1 MTLALA
7 VLLAGMTAC
16 GNNTTNDTGNGNTN
30 TESDMGQTDNR
41 NDVNTTEM
49 PSNDN
54 VNDVTEG
61 TDGNANGT
69 NGTNTGDRN
78 TLGDDVG
85 DAAEDVTRGV
95 GEGVE
100 GCRPRGGRCGK
111 RRRQMRR
118 RIRRKTEQ
126 LHRMERGWHSKYALL
141 LLPYLKNFPWRT
153 IYAGSPEVFL
163 LPGTSAPGL
172 IRQF

>member
-1 MTLALA
+1 MRKIRRVCMTLALA

-41 NDVNTTEM
+41 NDYSLSVITY
-49 PSNDN
+49 
-54 VNDVTEG
+54 
-61 TDGNANGT
+61 
-69 NGTNTGDRN
+69 NTGDRN

-100 GCRPRGGRCGK
+100 DVGRAVDDVVSGGDNETQNPQENGATT
-111 RRRQMRR
+111 QN
-118 RIRRKTEQ
+118 
-126 LHRMERGWHSKYALL
+126 G
-141 LLPYLKNFPWRT
+141 
-153 IYAGSPEVFL
+153 AGM
-163 LPGTSAPGL
+163 A
-172 IRQF
+172 Q

>member
-1 MTLALA
+1 MRKIRKMCMMLALA
-7 VLLAGMTAC
+7 GLLAGMTAC

-30 TESDMGQTDNR
+30 AESDMGQTDNR

-49 PSNDN
+49 PANDN

-61 TDGNANGT
+61 TDGNANGA
-69 NGTNTGDRN
+69 NTRDGN

-100 GCRPRGGRCGK
+100 DVGRAVDDVVSGGSNETQNPQENGATTQNR
-111 RRRQMRR
+111 
-118 RIRRKTEQ
+118 
-126 LHRMERGWHSKYALL
+126 
-141 LLPYLKNFPWRT
+141 
-153 IYAGSPEVFL
+153 AG
-163 LPGTSAPGL
+163 TA
-172 IRQF
+172 Q

>member
-1 MTLALA
+1 MRKIRRVCMTLALA

-69 NGTNTGDRN
+69 
-78 TLGDDVG
+78 
-85 DAAEDVTRGV
+85 EWY
-95 GEGVE
+95 
-100 GCRPRGGRCGK
+100 K
-111 RRRQMRR
+111 Y
-118 RIRRKTEQ
+118 
-126 LHRMERGWHSKYALL
+126 RGWKY
-141 LLPYLKNFPWRT
+141 PW
-153 IYAGSPEVFL
+153 G
-163 LPGTSAPGL
+163 
-172 IRQF
+172 

>member
-1 MTLALA
+1 MRKIRRVYMTLALA

-16 GNNTTNDTGNGNTN
+16 GNNTN

-69 NGTNTGDRN
+69 NGTNTEDGN

-100 GCRPRGGRCGK
+100 DVGRAVDDVVSGGDNETQNPQENGATT
-111 RRRQMRR
+111 QN
-118 RIRRKTEQ
+118 
-126 LHRMERGWHSKYALL
+126 G
-141 LLPYLKNFPWRT
+141 
-153 IYAGSPEVFL
+153 AGM
-163 LPGTSAPGL
+163 A
-172 IRQF
+172 Q

>member
-1 MTLALA
+1 MRKIRKVCMTLALA
-7 VLLAGMTAC
+7 GLLAVMTAC

-49 PSNDN
+49 PANDN

-61 TDGNANGT
+61 TDGNANGA
-69 NGTNTGDRN
+69 NTGDGN

-100 GCRPRGGRCGK
+100 DVGRAVDDVVSGGSNET
-111 RRRQMRR
+111 QNP
-118 RIRRKTEQ
+118 Q
-126 LHRMERGWHSKYALL
+126 
-141 LLPYLKNFPWRT
+141 KNGAT
-153 IYAGSPEVFL
+153 TQNGAGM
-163 LPGTSAPGL
+163 A
-172 IRQF
+172 Q

>member
-1 MTLALA
+1 MKKIRRVCMTLALA

-69 NGTNTGDRN
+69 N
-78 TLGDDVG
+78 VQI
-85 DAAEDVTRGV
+85 
-95 GEGVE
+95 
-100 GCRPRGGRCGK
+100 P
-111 RRRQMRR
+111 
-118 RIRRKTEQ
+118 
-126 LHRMERGWHSKYALL
+126 RMEIPLGMMSAM
-141 LLPYLKNFPWRT
+141 PLKM
-153 IYAGSPEVFL
+153 
-163 LPGTSAPGL
+163 
-172 IRQF
+172 

>member
-1 MTLALA
+1 MRKIRRVCMTLALA

-69 NGTNTGDRN
+69 NGTNTGDGN
-78 TLGDDVG
+78 TLGD
-85 DAAEDVTRGV
+85 GV

-100 GCRPRGGRCGK
+100 DVGRAVDDVVSGGDNETQNPQENGATT
-111 RRRQMRR
+111 QN
-118 RIRRKTEQ
+118 
-126 LHRMERGWHSKYALL
+126 G
-141 LLPYLKNFPWRT
+141 
-153 IYAGSPEVFL
+153 AGM
-163 LPGTSAPGL
+163 A
-172 IRQF
+172 Q

>member
-1 MTLALA
+1 MRKIRRVYMTLALA

-85 DAAEDVTRGV
+85 DAAEDVKNQKSVYDAGI
-95 GEGVE
+95 
-100 GCRPRGGRCGK
+100 GGITGRDD
-111 RRRQMRR
+111 
-118 RIRRKTEQ
+118 
-126 LHRMERGWHSKYALL
+126 
-141 LLPYLKNFPWRT
+141 
-153 IYAGSPEVFL
+153 
-163 LPGTSAPGL
+163 GL
-172 IRQF
+172 WKQHHE

>member
-1 MTLALA
+1 MRKIRRVCMTLALA

-78 TLGDDVG
+78 TLGDDRAFSILP
-85 DAAEDVTRGV
+85 DMDHFRS
-95 GEGVE
+95 
-100 GCRPRGGRCGK
+100 
-111 RRRQMRR
+111 
-118 RIRRKTEQ
+118 RISF
-126 LHRMERGWHSKYALL
+126 LIIICHSNRIEFCL
-141 LLPYLKNFPWRT
+141 
-153 IYAGSPEVFL
+153 
-163 LPGTSAPGL
+163 
-172 IRQF
+172 

>member
-1 MTLALA
+1 MRKIRRVCMTLALA

-16 GNNTTNDTGNGNTN
+16 GNNNTNDTGNGNTN

-54 VNDVTEG
+54 ANDVTEG
-61 TDGNANGT
+61 TARYANGT
-69 NGTNTGDRN
+69 NGTNTEDGN

-100 GCRPRGGRCGK
+100 DVGRAVDDVVSGGDNETQNPQENGATT
-111 RRRQMRR
+111 QN
-118 RIRRKTEQ
+118 
-126 LHRMERGWHSKYALL
+126 G
-141 LLPYLKNFPWRT
+141 
-153 IYAGSPEVFL
+153 AGM
-163 LPGTSAPGL
+163 A
-172 IRQF
+172 Q

>member
-1 MTLALA
+1 MRKIRRVYMTLALA

-61 TDGNANGT
+61 MPTVRTVQIPG
-69 NGTNTGDRN
+69 
-78 TLGDDVG
+78 
-85 DAAEDVTRGV
+85 
-95 GEGVE
+95 
-100 GCRPRGGRCGK
+100 
-111 RRRQMRR
+111 
-118 RIRRKTEQ
+118 
-126 LHRMERGWHSKYALL
+126 MEIPLEMMSAT
-141 LLPYLKNFPWRT
+141 PLKM
-153 IYAGSPEVFL
+153 
-163 LPGTSAPGL
+163 
-172 IRQF
+172 

>member
-1 MTLALA
+1 MRKIRRVCMTLALA

-69 NGTNTGDRN
+69 KVQIPGIEIP
-78 TLGDDVG
+78 LGMMS
-85 DAAEDVTRGV
+85 AT
-95 GEGVE
+95 
-100 GCRPRGGRCGK
+100 P
-111 RRRQMRR
+111 
-118 RIRRKTEQ
+118 
-126 LHRMERGWHSKYALL
+126 
-141 LLPYLKNFPWRT
+141 LKM
-153 IYAGSPEVFL
+153 
-163 LPGTSAPGL
+163 
-172 IRQF
+172 

>member
-1 MTLALA
+1 MRKIRRVCMTLALA

-69 NGTNTGDRN
+69 NGTNTEDGN

-85 DAAEDVTRGV
+85 DAAED
-95 GEGVE
+95 
-100 GCRPRGGRCGK
+100 
-111 RRRQMRR
+111 
-118 RIRRKTEQ
+118 RK
-126 LHRMERGWHSKYALL
+126 S
-141 LLPYLKNFPWRT
+141 
-153 IYAGSPEVFL
+153 VV
-163 LPGTSAPGL
+163 
-172 IRQF
+172 

>member
-1 MTLALA
+1 
-7 VLLAGMTAC
+7 
-16 GNNTTNDTGNGNTN
+16 
-30 TESDMGQTDNR
+30 MGQTDNR

-49 PSNDN
+49 PSIDN

-100 GCRPRGGRCGK
+100 DVGRAVDDVVSGGDNETQNPQENGATT
-111 RRRQMRR
+111 QN
-118 RIRRKTEQ
+118 
-126 LHRMERGWHSKYALL
+126 G
-141 LLPYLKNFPWRT
+141 
-153 IYAGSPEVFL
+153 AGM
-163 LPGTSAPGL
+163 A
-172 IRQF
+172 Q

>member
-1 MTLALA
+1 MRKIRRVYMTLALA

-41 NDVNTTEM
+41 NDVHTTEM

-54 VNDVTEG
+54 VNDETEG

-85 DAAEDVTRGV
+85 DAAEYVTRGV

-100 GCRPRGGRCGK
+100 DVGRAVDDVVSGGDNETQNPQENGATT
-111 RRRQMRR
+111 QN
-118 RIRRKTEQ
+118 
-126 LHRMERGWHSKYALL
+126 G
-141 LLPYLKNFPWRT
+141 
-153 IYAGSPEVFL
+153 AGM
-163 LPGTSAPGL
+163 A
-172 IRQF
+172 Q

>member
-1 MTLALA
+1 MRKIRKVCMTLALA
-7 VLLAGMTAC
+7 GLLAGMTAC
-16 GNNTTNDTGNGNTN
+16 GNNTTNDAGNGNTN

-49 PSNDN
+49 PANDN

-61 TDGNANGT
+61 TDGNANGA
-69 NGTNTGDRN
+69 NTRDGN

-100 GCRPRGGRCGK
+100 DVGRAVDDVVSGGSNETQNPQENGATT
-111 RRRQMRR
+111 QN
-118 RIRRKTEQ
+118 
-126 LHRMERGWHSKYALL
+126 G
-141 LLPYLKNFPWRT
+141 
-153 IYAGSPEVFL
+153 AGM
-163 LPGTSAPGL
+163 A
-172 IRQF
+172 Q

>member
-1 MTLALA
+1 MRKIRRVYMTLALA

-69 NGTNTGDRN
+69 NGYKYRGWEIP
-78 TLGDDVG
+78 LGDG
-85 DAAEDVTRGV
+85 CRRRAEDVTRGV

-100 GCRPRGGRCGK
+100 DVGRAVDDVVSGGDNETQNPQENGATT
-111 RRRQMRR
+111 QN
-118 RIRRKTEQ
+118 
-126 LHRMERGWHSKYALL
+126 G
-141 LLPYLKNFPWRT
+141 
-153 IYAGSPEVFL
+153 AGM
-163 LPGTSAPGL
+163 A
-172 IRQF
+172 Q